1 MAKYT
6 EKVGA
11 TGKKYTVYDNHI
23 KVTYRDGSERIV
35 RPTDASYNVTKEA
48 MEKDIADR
56 NFLGIGNKKSNINAA
71 NALGNGLTDGLVS
84 MAGEPAVDTA
94 IAKENAIADRT
105 KSMANLEQQVAINRA
120 LKAVQ
125 TQNQPVQ
132 NVVAP
137 VQPVQPVPQVQP
149 NKVSNVDVAKHSVG
163 TGVTGA
169 VGNLKQFLESML
181 RLSYEDADAYR
192 LARTGNEALTKAM
205 SNPEQTDALADYWAE
220 QRLKTAQETAEKQQ
234 ALNEKYNAENF
245 NKAQQ
250 LVGGAGSSLI
260 QIAPA
265 MLMGGP
271 LGTGYI
277 MAQGFG
283 AGSNQALAE
292 GATQE
297 QADDFGLAESGKEIV
312 INKLINTMPNIGG
325 IFNPSKLTGKIA
337 NPTLRTGADIAARTA
352 GEGVE
357 ESLSTFIDPYLQR
370 AIYKPDAENATMQE
384 IIDSAIMGMI
394 AGGAANIGAKIAQPT
409 QNIANQQENMQ
420 EKAQNQTDTAQSA
433 QNNPEQAQ
441 DIPMTENPRN
451 MENMAQNQSS
461 QAVFEQKPVENIQN
475 QKPVENTPKK
485 TLEMAERTFE
495 NVKNSKVKAYQQENP
510 EIKPYQQDVA
520 SRLLHDLMMGE
531 KGRREVGIDP
541 ETRNVT
547 TMQGIKRNQSEPINR
562 MLDDGLNYKQIED
575 GLNRI
580 VEDHGKENTTTAK
593 RVELYVHDA
602 MRDGYNSIVDG
613 RVDTNNNYAISKMNM
628 EELEAE
634 AQRLT
639 ESLSS
644 VTDEEQFAQIESQL
658 DTIDKRMEHLR
669 NEATTSETETVAEE
683 SSKADSEPSEQSKR
697 KVSQFYTNTMQKTP
711 LFTEAERN
719 LFEASEYEYDVV
731 SEKESIRKATERL
744 EADYEG
750 TKRELQEKEMLTGD
764 DVDAAMFFVQEGLN
778 IGRETGDYSQAKA
791 WTKKIQESA
800 TVEGR
805 AVQALAKYSRTT
817 AEGLMVQAQKYVKQS
832 EDALKTDRV
841 LGKEKDSAKWRKI
854 EAETEQATKAI
865 EEAETKA
872 AESANAELKKRV
884 REYKT
889 KHYRTNPNPTAKPE
903 PDFGDKLYKKVLE
916 GANLELEEKGAL
928 TGKQIVDELYQKL
941 KENGMPDYRGHRGK
955 RNYTSLEYLKDA
967 VQHKAEYAEVFAKTQ
982 EYMKAE
988 YGNDPEVLQ
997 LINEALNGNFSTLKL
1012 DTLYSRKTVEK
1023 AVKETADLFGIDLK
1037 EIIKQSQG
1045 KKDEAAQVIK
1055 NHIMQYTDVPDAD
1068 AAQLAN
1074 DVVDVY
1080 CGELKRLTE
1089 ERLNQLFPKEVKQQ
1103 KKRKRTAF
1111 DDLLELINLGAY
1123 DRQDIVDAIKQKN
1136 NLPVLTNADIKIIQE
1151 NVEAANQYERY
1162 SYEWKK
1168 HMAKAQQVAADKM
1181 PQATKNKITQLKRL
1195 MMLSN
1200 PRTDVRNVTG
1210 NVPLAGTEIMSDV
1223 IGSFV
1228 DKRLS
1233 KARGTDRT
1241 TTANPH
1247 LVEFMK
1253 GFGAGVKDTVKDI
1266 RNDVNTYRMDEEA
1279 TTQYELPKGRTFQN
1293 TTGGIRG
1300 GINDFLNGMDKI
1312 VNYGLMFGDRPF
1324 FEAHYA
1330 KRMAQLKDLGYDVE
1344 AKETKADAY
1353 AYAVDMVFQSD
1364 SNMAQGARNLREGLN
1379 NLCTING
1386 FALGDFVL
1394 PFVQTPANIADK
1406 LLDYSPVGFVRAM
1419 GQVKNSKTEAFD
1431 QRLFCQRVGRAFTGA
1446 AILGIAHALA
1456 EEGIIT
1462 GGSDDN
1468 AEKRNAMTAA
1478 GWKPYSFYID
1488 GKYYDY
1494 SYIQPVG
1501 MLLAMVA
1508 DAYQEGQS
1516 AEDLSDWI
1524 EIASAGI
1531 KGGADCFFNMSF
1543 FASLTDFFGGYGT
1556 TAENIGGAILDFPT
1570 QFAPAIVNAANKSID
1585 PYQRETYDSDP
1596 IKRTINKFI
1605 AKTPASQTLPKKL
1618 DVYGNEMMQN
1628 QGRSV
1633 VQRTIENMLFPSTV
1647 SEKVSDTLNDE
1658 LLRLNKYTGSKAQFL
1673 SYPDKKQDLGSAG
1686 EYKLSGEE
1694 YTKFIKDANGYA
1706 AEQMTKF
1713 VKSSAYQSLDD
1724 ATRVDILNE
1733 IEKYASYRAKQK
1745 LAESHNKKYSNSNY
1759 KAIEESG
1766 IEPYRYYATKKQ
1778 LGTLKGDDKQ
1788 EKYQSYLK
1796 REIKAGNMTEEEAWY
1811 WWTANYNAEKYM
1823 AKCPYSWIREA
1834 NK

>member
-1 MAKYT
+1 MANKLITITDEEREQLKKANAKAKAGVTLEPVGGVRALARIPEPDVNNNIGDALAHAGKSGWNNITHDATSGLLNIGEKATDFVGADKANDVITNLLRQTAADKAEDQAKINEQYGQFGGVADT
-6 EKVGA
+6 VNEVATAGVSMLPQVGAFLLTPSGKVKVGTTA
-11 TGKKYTVYDNHI
+11 MKWLAKGLQAAPSTAVLGVNSMGSGINKALNEGAELEDAQDYGMLNAGKEIITGLPFAGVKYLPGLKNVGQTVAGKVANETAKK
-23 KVTYRDGSERIV
+23 
-35 RPTDASYNVTKEA
+35 
-48 MEKDIADR
+48 IA
-56 NFLGIGNKKSNINAA
+56 GNAA
-71 NALGNGLTDGLVS
+71 N
-84 MAGEPAVDTA
+84 MAT
-94 IAKENAIADRT
+94 
-105 KSMANLEQQVAINRA
+105 
-120 LKAVQ
+120 
-125 TQNQPVQ
+125 
-132 NVVAP
+132 
-137 VQPVQPVPQVQP
+137 
-149 NKVSNVDVAKHSVG
+149 
-163 TGVTGA
+163 
-169 VGNLKQFLESML
+169 
-181 RLSYEDADAYR
+181 
-192 LARTGNEALTKAM
+192 
-205 SNPEQTDALADYWAE
+205 
-220 QRLKTAQETAEKQQ
+220 
-234 ALNEKYNAENF
+234 
-245 NKAQQ
+245 
-250 LVGGAGSSLI
+250 
-260 QIAPA
+260 
-265 MLMGGP
+265 
-271 LGTGYI
+271 
-277 MAQGFG
+277 
-283 AGSNQALAE
+283 E
-292 GATQE
+292 GAE
-297 QADDFGLAESGKEIV
+297 E
-312 INKLINTMPNIGG
+312 
-325 IFNPSKLTGKIA
+325 
-337 NPTLRTGADIAARTA
+337 AAA
-352 GEGVE
+352 
-357 ESLSTFIDPYLQR
+357 
-370 AIYKPDAENATMQE
+370 E
-384 IIDSAIMGMI
+384 IIDPFIQRATYNENAKLDWNDVIHSAM
-394 AGGAANIGAKIAQPT
+394 IGALTTGAINASGTAVEKGVNALPNAQKVQQKHQNRAFEALHGQKIGQKMTDSPET
-409 QNIANQQENMQ
+409 
-420 EKAQNQTDTAQSA
+420 AQNR
-433 QNNPEQAQ
+433 PEQAQ
-441 DIPMTENPRN
+441 DIPMTENPRS
-451 MENMAQNQSS
+451 MENVAQEQTS

-475 QKPVENTPKK
+475 QKPVENAPKD
-485 TLEMAERTFE
+485 TLEM
-495 NVKNSKVKAYQQENP
+495 
-510 EIKPYQQDVA
+510 
-520 SRLLHDLMMGE
+520 
-531 KGRREVGIDP
+531 
-541 ETRNVT
+541 
-547 TMQGIKRNQSEPINR
+547 
-562 MLDDGLNYKQIED
+562 
-575 GLNRI
+575 
-580 VEDHGKENTTTAK
+580 
-593 RVELYVHDA
+593 
-602 MRDGYNSIVDG
+602 
-613 RVDTNNNYAISKMNM
+613 
-628 EELEAE
+628 
-634 AQRLT
+634 
-639 ESLSS
+639 
-644 VTDEEQFAQIESQL
+644 
-658 DTIDKRMEHLR
+658 
-669 NEATTSETETVAEE
+669 ETVAKKATVED
-683 SSKADSEPSEQSKR
+683 SSKVDSEPSGQSNR

-750 TKRELQEKEMLTGD
+750 TKKELQEKEMLTGD
-764 DVDAAMFFVQEGLN
+764 DVDAAMFFVQEGLEA
-778 IGRETGDYSQAKA
+778 GRETGDYSKAKA

-832 EDALKTDRV
+832 EDALKTTKV
-841 LGKEKDSAKWRKI
+841 GPVVNGKRIGVEKDSATWRKV

-884 REYKT
+884 REYKA

-903 PDFGDKLYKKVLE
+903 PDFGDKLYKKVLD

-967 VQHKAEYAEVFAKTQ
+967 VQHKAEYADVFAKTQ

-1012 DTLYSRKTVEK
+1012 DAVYSRKTVEK

-1103 KKRKRTAF
+1103 EKRKRTAF
-1111 DDLLELINLGAY
+1111 DDLLELINMGAY

-1181 PQATKNKITQLKRL
+1181 PQATKSKITQLKRL

-1228 DKRLS
+1228 DKGLS
-1233 KARGTDRT
+1233 KVRGTDRT

-1379 NLCTING
+1379 KFCTING

-1406 LLDYSPVGFVRAM
+1406 LLDYSPVVFVKAW

-1431 QRLFCQRVGRAFTGA
+1431 QRLFCQRIGRACTGV
-1446 AILGIAHALA
+1446 AILGIARALA
-1456 EEGIIT
+1456 EAGIIT

-1516 AEDLSDWI
+1516 AEDLSDWVD
-1524 EIASAGI
+1524 IAGAGV
-1531 KGGADCFFNMSF
+1531 KGGVDCFLNMSF
-1543 FASLTDFFGGYGT
+1543 FSSLTDFFGGYGSN
-1556 TAENIGGAILDFPT
+1556 AENIFTALLDFPT

-1628 QGRSV
+1628 QGRDV
-1633 VQRTIENMLFPSTV
+1633 IKRTIENMLIPSTV
-1647 SEKVSDTLNDE
+1647 SERKADALNDE
-1658 LLRLNKYTGSKAQFL
+1658 LLRLNDDTGKKEQFL
-1673 SYPDKKQDLGSAG
+1673 SYPDKKQDLGNAG
-1686 EYKLSGEE
+1686 EYKLDGEE
-1694 YTKFIKDANGYA
+1694 RNEFIKNANGYA
-1706 AEQMTKF
+1706 AEQMNKLIQTD
-1713 VKSSAYQSLDD
+1713 AYKALDD
-1724 ATRVDILNE
+1724 FAKIKVLGN
-1733 IEKYASYRAKQK
+1733 IEEYANYLARQK
-1745 LAESHNKKYSNSNY
+1745 LAESHNKEYIDKDFE
-1759 KAIEESG
+1759 KIKKSG
-1766 IEPYRYYATKKQ
+1766 VEPYQYFVLTNSMNNIN
-1778 LGTLKGDDKQ
+1778 GKG
-1788 EKYQSYLK
+1788 EKSNRISYLEEQK
-1796 REIKAGNMTEEEAWY
+1796 KAGTINDEQYWFMRMTKAGTPSKVDIAECPYEWIKAMY
-1811 WWTANYNAEKYM
+1811 Q
-1823 AKCPYSWIREA
+1823 
-1834 NK
+1834 